1 MAELRTIG
9 GTQRVLPPELV
20 EALSARFGDRFH
32 VGEAMRLEH
41 GKSET
46 HFAPMPPDAVVFA
59 ESTDDVVALVVL
71 TTLRFHPTLSYR
83 ARAIGVTVL
92 PYVVGTWFLFE
103 IGWVSHIYLMAVP
116 VIGALLLGLRP
127 ALVSL
132 AVVVDAMTSGAAA
145 DPASAT
151 EFGDPNTGPSSAKPI

>member
-59 ESTDDVVALVVL
+59 ESTDDVVALVKACADSNVPIIA
-71 TTLRFHPTLSYR
+71 FG
-83 ARAIGVTVL
+83 A
-92 PYVVGTWFLFE
+92 GTSVE
-103 IGWVSHIYLMAVP
+103 GNT
-116 VIGALLLGLRP
+116 
-127 ALVSL
+127 L
-132 AVVVDAMTSGAAA
+132 AVQGGVAINLSRMTRIIAVNTEDFDCVVEAGVRR
-145 DPASAT
+145 
-151 EFGDPNTGPSSAKPI
+151 E